1 MSSSIKNAIPEI
13 ITSLLHVHPTE
24 WNAAASGLISY
35 QLKRGQGYFVIFRTR
50 NLGRKRLISAHIP
63 TRLPKRESEWQ
74 SLRARITEKALTNLS
89 DAKYRYL
96 FVPPQLVTVAANI
109 MSGTRV
115 KVRPIPS

>member
-1 MSSSIKNAIPEI
+1 MSSSKSAIPEI
-13 ITSLLHVHPTE
+13 ITSLLHEHPTE

-50 NLGRKRLISAHIP
+50 SLGRKRLISVHIP
-63 TRLPKRESEWQ
+63 TRFPKNQAEWQ
-74 SLRARITEKALTNLS
+74 SLRGRIIGKATTNLF

-96 FVPPQLVTVAANI
+96 FVPQRLVTTATNI

-115 KVRPIPS
+115 KVRSIPS